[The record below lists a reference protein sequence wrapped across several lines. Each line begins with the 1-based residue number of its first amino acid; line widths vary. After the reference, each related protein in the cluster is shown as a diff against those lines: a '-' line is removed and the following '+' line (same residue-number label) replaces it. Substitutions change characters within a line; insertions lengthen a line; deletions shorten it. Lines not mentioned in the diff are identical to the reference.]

1 MFTYDEIIGQPLNDV
16 SLQLT
21 NQKVSFI
28 VHTTQPERNILKLD
42 EQHLYVVRQRFE
54 ADGILHLVAAAKMEK
69 EV

>member
-1 MFTYDEIIGQPLNDV
+1 MYSYDSIIGQPLNDI

-21 NQKVSFI
+21 DQKISFI
-28 VHTTQPERNILKLD
+28 VHRTHPDRDILKLD
-42 EQHLYVVRQRFE
+42 EQTLYVVRQRFE